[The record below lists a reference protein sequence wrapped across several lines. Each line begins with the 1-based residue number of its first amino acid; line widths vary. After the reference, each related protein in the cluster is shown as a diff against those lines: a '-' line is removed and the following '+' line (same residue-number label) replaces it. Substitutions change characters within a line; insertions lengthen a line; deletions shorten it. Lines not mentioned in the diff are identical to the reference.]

1 MLRGKKHLLS
11 QERACELQHT
21 GLASL
26 HFQAGFNDLVLHQ
39 RLQQGSVALPKLTER
54 EQDAAESRTGVSHK
68 LPPGL
73 LWELI
78 GWLKLAIPIEATGA

>member
-26 HFQAGFNDLVLHQ
+26 HFQAGFNDSVLHQ

-54 EQDAAESRTGVSHK
+54 EQDAAESRTRQRAGPVSPTSSHQVCS
-68 LPPGL
+68 GS
-73 LWELI
+73 
-78 GWLKLAIPIEATGA
+78 